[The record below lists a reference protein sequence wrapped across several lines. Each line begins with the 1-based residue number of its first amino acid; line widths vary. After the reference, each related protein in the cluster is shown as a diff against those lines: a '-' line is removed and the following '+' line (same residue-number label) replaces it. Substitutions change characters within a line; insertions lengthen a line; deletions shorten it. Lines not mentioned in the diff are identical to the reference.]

1 MLCKYFIITTVYS
14 YYIVLQN
21 QKLYLLILFNG
32 PELNMNSEQLGFFFK
47 TNVNKLNN
55 TNKYCDKCFAY
66 CQLILML

>member
-47 TNVNKLNN
+47 N
-55 TNKYCDKCFAY
+55 
-66 CQLILML
+66 